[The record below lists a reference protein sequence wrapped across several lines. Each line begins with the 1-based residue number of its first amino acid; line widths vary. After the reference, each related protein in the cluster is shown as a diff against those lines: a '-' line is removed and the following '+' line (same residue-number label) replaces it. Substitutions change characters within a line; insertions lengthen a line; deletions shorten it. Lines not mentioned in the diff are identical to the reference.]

1 MIVMVIPLMNVEYV
15 AVLDLFMIVVVQI
28 YLKEHA
34 IAMEILLMNVV
45 YVEEMVLM
53 QMEMVFVMM

>member
-1 MIVMVIPLMNVEYV
+1 MIVMVTPLMNVEYV
-15 AVLDLFMIVVVQI
+15 VVLDLFMSVVARI

-45 YVEEMVLM
+45 YVEGMVLM

>member
-34 IAMEILLMNVV
+34 IAMETLLMNAV

>member
-1 MIVMVIPLMNVEYV
+1 MSVVYV
-15 AVLDLFMIVVVQI
+15 LVLDLFMIVVVQI